1 MISIFLIIS
10 LFFEQFRC
18 IVPYPKEVFISS
30 QKIWFGVWL
39 NISIHI
45 CLPHPGG
52 QGLGGAKAQ
61 WRGVIV
67 LLFFFRFLLIVIWKI
82 ILLHY
87 IAIYCANISILLH
100 FHCYLFL
107 QLLQFDCKYYHC
119 ISIIDK
125 IWYVYVPGGRI
136 TLNGSSFSKGS
147 LKPISFLA

>member
-67 LLFFFRFLLIVIWKI
+67 LLFFFRFLLIVIWKKN
-82 ILLHY
+82 LLHY
-87 IAIYCANISILLH
+87 IAIYCKYLNFIAFSLLFICNYCAFFAIIAIWLQILSLH
-100 FHCYLFL
+100 FNN
-107 QLLQFDCKYYHC
+107 
-119 ISIIDK
+119 
-125 IWYVYVPGGRI
+125 W
-136 TLNGSSFSKGS
+136 
-147 LKPISFLA
+147 